1 MYEIYAY
8 PNGDL
13 DKKLLIH
20 KIGTAQ
26 YQVMNPKLT
35 REVSKSGSLT
45 FVMTRDHP
53 QYNNHIESRRFHIHL
68 YIQDSRQLPLLHW
81 RNTW

>member
-8 PNGDL
+8 TNGDL
-13 DKKLLIH
+13 DKKLLVH
-20 KIGTAQ
+20 KVGTAQ

-53 QYNNHIESRRFHIHL
+53 QYDNLSPSSRRAWIE
-68 YIQDSRQLPLLHW
+68 I
-81 RNTW
+81 